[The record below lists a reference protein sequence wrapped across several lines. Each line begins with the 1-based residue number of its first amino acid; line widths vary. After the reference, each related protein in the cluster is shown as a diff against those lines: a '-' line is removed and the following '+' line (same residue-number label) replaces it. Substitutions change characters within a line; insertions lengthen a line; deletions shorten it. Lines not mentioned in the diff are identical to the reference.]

1 MYVFYSTDFK
11 IKALNVLID
20 ETDSIS
26 LQQKRSNQKGS
37 LPKRKTPCFTDI
49 LGFYCQNLVS

>member
-1 MYVFYSTDFK
+1 MSVFYSTDFK

-20 ETDSIS
+20 ETDFVS
-26 LQQKRSNQKGS
+26 LQQKRCNRKGS
-37 LPKRKTPCFTDI
+37 PPKRKTSCFTDI